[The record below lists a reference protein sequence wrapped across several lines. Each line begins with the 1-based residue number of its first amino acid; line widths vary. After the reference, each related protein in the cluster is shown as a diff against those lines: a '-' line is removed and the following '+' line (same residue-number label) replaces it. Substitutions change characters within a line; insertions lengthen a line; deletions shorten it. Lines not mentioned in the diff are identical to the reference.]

1 MRSIRHL
8 FALFAFVVALA
19 ATPAL
24 ASGPLLL
31 FTGTSPTLS
40 FTPSDCQVGVQ
51 TCTAIFT
58 NQGTGTIAG
67 HPKLTW
73 RYEERGTVLPNL
85 TQVIDSA
92 TYTIALKA
100 KPKKSVVLHVIPST
114 YTVSYDDPATAPC
127 SHGSFSASTV
137 EGAFIQGTFE
147 CLGGLP
153 AASMEFTITAGPA
166 MPD

>member
-1 MRSIRHL
+1 LIRRL
-8 FALFAFVVALA
+8 FALLAVVVALA

-24 ASGPLLL
+24 AASPILH
-31 FTGTSPTLS
+31 FTGASPTLS
-40 FTPSDCQVGVQ
+40 FSPSDCQIGVD

-58 NQGTGTIAG
+58 NQGTGTISG
-67 HPKLTW
+67 QPKLIW
-73 RYEERGTVLPNL
+73 RYEERGRVLPNL
-85 TQVIDSA
+85 TQEIDSA

-100 KPKKSVVLHVIPST
+100 KPNKSVVLHVIPST

-137 EGAFIQGTFE
+137 EGAFIQGTFD

-153 AASMEFTITAGPA
+153 AASMEFTITGGPSIG
-166 MPD
+166 